1 MGVPVSPKRG
11 PRRHSHRRR
20 LSRLRALSS
29 SRWPSSLATGMEEI
43 VSQARLGTDLD
54 DGEDVS
60 EVEALD
66 LMGLEW
72 MGALQLAQH

>member
-1 MGVPVSPKRG
+1 
-11 PRRHSHRRR
+11 
-20 LSRLRALSS
+20 
-29 SRWPSSLATGMEEI
+29 MEEI
-43 VSQARLGTDLD
+43 VSQARLETDLN